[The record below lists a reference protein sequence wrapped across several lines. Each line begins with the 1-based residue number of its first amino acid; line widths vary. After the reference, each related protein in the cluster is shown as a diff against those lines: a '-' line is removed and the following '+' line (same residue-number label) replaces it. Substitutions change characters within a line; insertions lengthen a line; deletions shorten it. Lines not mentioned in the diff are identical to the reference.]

1 MANTRYVVK
10 SEEVVLVGNVII
22 PPSLL
27 VLTLF
32 NHHRLCVLVPL
43 YIISKIRSGRDKTEQ
58 VTWW

>member
-1 MANTRYVVK
+1 MKNDVVANTRYVVK
-10 SEEVVLVGNVII
+10 GEEHGSEEVVLVGDVII

-43 YIISKIRSGRDKTEQ
+43 
-58 VTWW
+58 

>member
-1 MANTRYVVK
+1 
-10 SEEVVLVGNVII
+10 VVLVRDVII

-43 YIISKIRSGRDKTEQ
+43 
-58 VTWW
+58 